1 MKPNWTLYFVA
12 DRDALPGRQLLET
25 TRAALQGG
33 VTAVQLRDKSG
44 GTREML
50 ELARALLA
58 LTRAAGVP
66 LIVNDRADVA
76 LALGADG
83 VHVGQDDLPALDV
96 RQLIGPERILGVS
109 AGTVA
114 EARQAQADGADYTG
128 AGDVFGTL
136 SKPDAGPP
144 IGLSALAE
152 IARAVALPVVGIG
165 GITEANAASVTEAG
179 AAGVAV
185 ISAITRSSNPE
196 DAARCL
202 RKTLNLSLRRNVLA
216 N

>member
-1 MKPNWTLYFVA
+1 MDLRWRLYFVTGEPA
-12 DRDALPGRQLLET
+12 FEGRSLVET
-25 TRAALQGG
+25 TRAALRGG
-33 VTAVQLRDKSG
+33 ATAVQLRDKSG
-44 GTREML
+44 DIREML
-50 ELARALLA
+50 ELGRALLE

-83 VHVGQDDLPALDV
+83 AHVGQDDLPALDV
-96 RQLIGPERILGVS
+96 RRLIGPERILGVS
-109 AGTVA
+109 AGTVD
-114 EARQAQADGADYTG
+114 EARQAQADGADYVG
-128 AGDVFGTL
+128 AGDVFGTP

-152 IARAVALPVVGIG
+152 IARAVAIPVVGIG

-196 DAARCL
+196 DAARRL
-202 RKTLNLSLRRNVLA
+202 RETLNVSLRSA
-216 N
+216 S

>member
-1 MKPNWTLYFVA
+1 MDLRWRLYFVTGEPA
-12 DRDALPGRQLLET
+12 FEGRSLVET

-50 ELARALLA
+50 ELGRALLA

-66 LIVNDRADVA
+66 LIVNDRVDVA

-83 VHVGQDDLPALDV
+83 VHVGQDDLPAQDA
-96 RQLIGPERILGVS
+96 RRLIGPEQILGVS

-114 EARQAQADGADYTG
+114 EARQAQADGADYVG
-128 AGDVFGTL
+128 AGDVFGTP

-152 IARAVALPVVGIG
+152 IARAVAIPVVGIG
-165 GITEANAASVTEAG
+165 GITEANAASITEAG

-185 ISAITRSSNPE
+185 ISAVTRSSNPE

-202 RKTLNLSLRRNVLA
+202 RKTLNLSLRSTS
-216 N
+216 